1 VVKGSTGAQLS
12 SSPGRI
18 DPTHSAFANSR
29 KPLAGEFLFNSRKLF
44 VIANHFNSKG
54 GDDPLFGHLQP
65 PVNSSEEQR
74 HLQADVVNDF
84 VQSILAVDSTAAVVT
99 LGDLNDFEFSQTLEI
114 LKGGNALVDMVDTL
128 PPEERYTYVFDGNS
142 QVLDHILV
150 SPALADFAHPVLDIV
165 HTNSE
170 YAVQTSDHDPDVM
183 RLQLHKDGDVDGDGD
198 IDLFDVAG
206 IVASLNARA
215 QGPFDPRNLNSDNR
229 ISAIDAVLAVASCTR
244 RGCAI
249 R

>member
-1 VVKGSTGAQLS
+1 
-12 SSPGRI
+12 
-18 DPTHSAFANSR
+18 
-29 KPLAGEFLFNSRKLF
+29 
-44 VIANHFNSKG
+44 
-54 GDDPLFGHLQP
+54 
-65 PVNSSEEQR
+65 
-74 HLQADVVNDF
+74 
-84 VQSILAVDSTAAVVT
+84 
-99 LGDLNDFEFSQTLEI
+99 
-114 LKGGNALVDMVDTL
+114 
-128 PPEERYTYVFDGNS
+128 
-142 QVLDHILV
+142 
-150 SPALADFAHPVLDIV
+150 VLDIV

-170 YAVQTSDHDPDVM
+170 YAAQTSDHDPDVM

-229 ISAIDAVLAVASCTR
+229 INAIDAVLAVASCTR